1 MILSAVSRTR
11 LSSVA
16 AFGLL
21 AASSALLVACGGQGG
36 GMPQMP
42 PPEVTVVTLKTQ
54 PVDLKRE
61 LPGRVSALLVAEVR
75 PQVSGL
81 VRKVLFTEGG
91 LVKSGQTLYELD
103 DGPYRAAYG
112 SAQAAQL
119 RAEAS
124 VEAARLSAGRGA
136 ELIKDHMISAQDN
149 DNLQAAYKQAEADV
163 AAAKAAVES
172 ARINLAYARITSPIT
187 GRIGKSAVTEGALVV
202 ANQGDALSLV
212 QQLDQVYVDVTQS
225 SSEWLQ
231 LRRDLGGADLGK
243 TSRAA
248 SIMLE
253 DGTAYAHDGK
263 LQFTDVT
270 VDQTTGSFLLRVL
283 VPNPEGLLR
292 PGMYVTAVINE
303 GTLAEGI
310 LAPQQGVTRDPKGNA
325 TAMVVGADD
334 KVEQRN
340 LQVSRTVG
348 DKWLVSDGLKAG
360 DRVVVEGLQKI
371 QPGMLVKPSEAGA
384 AAPAAPPA
392 AAAAAPGA
400 ATSG

>member
-1 MILSAVSRTR
+1 
-11 LSSVA
+11 VA